1 MKEMQKKSKM
11 IQNIQDRTQA
21 PTSNEAIRM
30 ANTNF
35 HPQSSKVR
43 SIKGFGEIISQ
54 LSIYVNVSHLDISLF
69 HIISQ
74 EVLSHF
80 KVFHYFV
87 KD

>member
-54 LSIYVNVSHLDISLF
+54 LSI
-69 HIISQ
+69 
-74 EVLSHF
+74 
-80 KVFHYFV
+80 
-87 KD
+87 